1 MSYPDYANVTGQE
14 FMASSQKSGTDKSDR
29 KARSTLKTSIRDRII
44 AVLTESSPKLLKTN
58 ELSKKLG
65 IAAESPEHDLVR
77 EVLEELQEQNVVFRG
92 PRRRFGRVVPDV
104 AIEGTI
110 RMIDSGRWELIPEGG
125 TRPVLRFDRDEIWT
139 AFDGDIVR
147 ARPLSVAR
155 PGEIEIEIPWGEVT
169 RVVER
174 RTDRIVG
181 TLRQGRELYLQPDS
195 RKMHRTITIPRRH
208 AGDARIG
215 DKVVVELLDW
225 KDPEDDPSGKVVRR
239 IGKAGEMNAEIASLM
254 EEFDVRVDFPEE
266 VIAEAESFSSRFT
279 RRDLAGR
286 RDLRDDPIFTIDPY
300 DARDFDDAIS
310 IQRHDNGDMTL
321 GVHIADVGHYV
332 REGSALDKEAFRRGT
347 SIYLVT
353 GVIPMLPE
361 RLSNDL
367 CSLRP
372 DEDRLAYSVHVR
384 FSPKGAIRDYEIFKS
399 VIRSKR
405 RFTYEEALEVLETGE
420 GDFAEDLLAINKIA
434 HILRR
439 NRRKKGSIDFETT
452 ELKFRL
458 DEEGKPSEVIAKRP
472 TESTRLIEDCML
484 LANRIVAEHI
494 GRFKY
499 LDRRRKGGDRNP
511 FIYRIHDM
519 PPKDKLIDLSQFVRQ
534 FGYSIPVDNIRPKD
548 LQNLLEKAKEQG
560 NLHLITEVALRS
572 MAKAVYSE
580 YNVGHF
586 GLAFDWYTH
595 FTSPI
600 RRYPDL
606 IVHRLLHE
614 YQAGMDGNRTAEH
627 AERVGWIADHSSQR
641 ERVAVEA
648 ERRSVKIAE
657 VEYLSDHVG
666 DVYEATIISILPF
679 GMFAELKD
687 LGIEGMIPTRT
698 IDGEAYRFDERKKEL
713 VGRRSNKRYRIGDN
727 VFVRVVKVDEI
738 NQQID
743 LGLIDGK
750 EYERSMREDAEPWQG
765 EPERKRE
772 SGRREGRRKSGSA
785 QRKGGGGSG
794 SGRQGGSGSGGQ
806 RRSTKGSGRGKKRK

>member
-1 MSYPDYANVTGQE
+1 MT
-14 FMASSQKSGTDKSDR
+14 SSKNNETEKIDR
-29 KARSTLKTSIRDRII
+29 KTRTTLKASIRDRII
-44 AVLTESSPKLLKTN
+44 AILTESSPKLLKTN

-65 IAAESPEHDLVR
+65 ISAESSQHDLVR
-77 EVLEELQEQNVVFRG
+77 EILEELQDQNIVFRG
-92 PRRRFGRVVPDV
+92 PRRRFGRVVPD
-104 AIEGTI
+104 ATIEGTL
-110 RMIDSGRWELIPEGG
+110 RMIDSSRWELIPEGG
-125 TRPVLRFDRDEIWT
+125 TRAVMRFDREEIWT

-147 ARPLSVAR
+147 ARPLSIVR
-155 PGEIEIEIPWGEVT
+155 PGEIEIPWGEVT
-169 RVVER
+169 RVIER

-195 RKMHRTITIPRRH
+195 RKMHRTITIPRKH
-208 AGDARIG
+208 VGDAQMG
-215 DKVVVELLDW
+215 DKVVVELLEW
-225 KDPEDDPSGKVVRR
+225 QDPEDEPSGKVVRR

-254 EEFDVRVDFPEE
+254 EEFDVRVEFPEE
-266 VIAEAESFSSRFT
+266 VIAEAESFPSRFT
-279 RRDLAGR
+279 RKDLAGR
-286 RDLRDDPIFTIDPY
+286 RDLRNDPIFTIDPY

-310 IQRHDNGDMTL
+310 LIRHDDGDMTL

-372 DEDRLAYSVHVR
+372 NEDRLAYSVHVR

-405 RFTYEEALEVLETGE
+405 RFTYEEALEILETGQ
-420 GDFAEDLLAINKIA
+420 GDFSEDLKEINRIA

-452 ELKFRL
+452 ELKFKL
-458 DEEGKPSEVIAKRP
+458 DEEGKPSEVIPKRP

-499 LDRRRKGGDRNP
+499 LDRRRRGGDRNP
-511 FIYRIHDM
+511 FIYRIHDV
-519 PPKDKLIDLSQFVRQ
+519 PPKDKLVDLAQFVKQ
-534 FGYSIPVDNIRPKD
+534 FGYSLPVDNIKPKD
-548 LQNLLEKAKEQG
+548 LQNLLETAREKG

-606 IVHRLLHE
+606 IVHRMLHE
-614 YQAGMDGNRTAEH
+614 YQNGMDGTRTAEH
-627 AERVGWIADHSSQR
+627 AEQVGWIADHSSQR

-687 LGIEGMIPTRT
+687 LGIEGMIPTRM
-698 IDGEAYRFDERKKEL
+698 INGEGYRFDERKKEL
-713 VGRRSNKRYRIGDN
+713 VGRRSNKRYRIGDT

-743 LGLIDGK
+743 LGLIDSG
-750 EYERSMREDAEPWQG
+750 EYEQAVGEEGESEEKKKRAVARYNAQNSQGNREN
-765 EPERKRE
+765 
-772 SGRREGRRKSGSA
+772 SS
-785 QRKGGGGSG
+785 QRKGGRGSG
-794 SGRQGGSGSGGQ
+794 SKSKNS
-806 RRSTKGSGRGKKRK
+806 RRSKKENPRGKGGGKRKKK